1 MSATTVVI
9 ANNRHKMEPMNSSNK
24 TFNRRQFLKAGLAAS
39 VICCAPL
46 PAWAKYN
53 LNSFDAR
60 TLSLYNTHTGETLR
74 KVVYWEQ
81 GQYLHDALS
90 DINYLLRDHRADAVE
105 TIDPKTLDILFA
117 LQDRFQGQKPIEIIS
132 GYRSPDTNAMLNRKS
147 NGVAKRSYH
156 MQGKAID
163 LRLPGV
169 PLKTLRK
176 VALGLQRGGVGYYP
190 KSNFVHVDTGPLRSW

>member
-1 MSATTVVI
+1 MKQEDTQ
-9 ANNRHKMEPMNSSNK
+9 NK

-39 VICCAPL
+39 IVCLSPL

-53 LNSFDAR
+53 LDSFEAR

-81 GQYLHDALS
+81 GQYLHDALG

-105 TIDPKTLDILFA
+105 NIDPKTLDILFA
-117 LQDRFQGQKPIEIIS
+117 LQKRFKEQNPIEIIS
-132 GYRSPDTNAMLNRKS
+132 GYRSPATNAMLSSKS

-169 PLKTLRK
+169 PLKTLHK
-176 VALGLQRGGVGYYP
+176 VAMNLQRGGVGYYP
-190 KSNFVHVDTGPLRSW
+190 KSNFVHVDTGPVRYW